1 MQAFALDQLDFVL
14 LLSLTIIA
22 VSSLVF
28 QLDGSENLEDP
39 FFKLWELLVIISV
52 VVSLAAA
59 VASVVHDTWI
69 FFLERYIKSR
79 IKNRVRMESQRTP
92 APPKATTALL
102 VLRSARKCFAN
113 KIDNTSSAELGAVD
127 MSVSDEIELLESFGV
142 SALRAA
148 SEWTDPR
155 VLELLTKALL
165 PLLEVACAARGLCTC
180 SDMVS
185 AWQRGGLR
193 CAIPRGLIAVAVAAV
208 AAMAL

>member
-39 FFKLWELLVIISV
+39 FFQLWELLVIISV

-180 SDMVS
+180 SDMV
-185 AWQRGGLR
+185 
-193 CAIPRGLIAVAVAAV
+193 
-208 AAMAL
+208 

>member
-1 MQAFALDQLDFVL
+1 MPPTHAMQAFALDQLDFVL

-52 VVSLAAA
+52 VVSLVAAA
-59 VASVVHDTWI
+59 ASVVHDTWV

-79 IKNRVRMESQRTP
+79 IKNSVRISQRMS
-92 APPKATTALL
+92 APPKATTALF

-113 KIDNTSSAELGAVD
+113 KICNTSSAELGAVD
-127 MSVSDEIELLESFGV
+127 TSVSDEIELLESFGV

-165 PLLEVACAARGLCTC
+165 PLLEVSCPA
-180 SDMVS
+180 
-185 AWQRGGLR
+185 
-193 CAIPRGLIAVAVAAV
+193 
-208 AAMAL
+208 

>member
-92 APPKATTALL
+92 APPKATRALL
-102 VLRSARKCFAN
+102 VLRSARFFAN
-113 KIDNTSSAELGAVD
+113 KIGNTSSAELGAVD

-180 SDMVS
+180 SDMV
-185 AWQRGGLR
+185 
-193 CAIPRGLIAVAVAAV
+193 
-208 AAMAL
+208 

>member
-1 MQAFALDQLDFVL
+1 
-14 LLSLTIIA
+14 

-52 VVSLAAA
+52 VVSLVAA
-59 VASVVHDTWI
+59 VASVVHDTWV
-69 FFLERYIKSR
+69 FFLERYSKSR
-79 IKNRVRMESQRTP
+79 IKNRVRIEGQCRP
-92 APPKATTALL
+92 KPKATTALL

-113 KIDNTSSAELGAVD
+113 KIGNTSSAEHVD

-165 PLLEVACAARGLCTC
+165 PLLEVSCPARGLCTC
-180 SDMVS
+180 SDMV
-185 AWQRGGLR
+185 
-193 CAIPRGLIAVAVAAV
+193 
-208 AAMAL
+208 